1 MEYSIRKLIRLQ
13 GYSSPMGR
21 KTGKKRKTKSPP
33 YSDETLHAIQ
43 TIMDRIGLYQRQ
55 EEDPQRSLEFIS
67 PFLGKSVELDVAIA
81 EGLARIPS
89 RATAMILMAMKASC
103 RSKPLLKAIKRSL
116 YRLQQRGISI
126 EDTEEREGSTPV
138 VRPLPSGQPKGFLSG
153 IDYQGSRLVILTVPR
168 IPRGLHTLEALVSDI
183 EGLVNFR
190 RDQMMRKAFNAFLGN
205 VRERVK
211 FPIVEIP
218 PAYGRFLLEEAYSLT
233 QKREKTPPQGFLA
246 AKREINEIGDGIN
259 GPLIYQFLDR
269 DEIQGNDRFLTESKN
284 LLAMEGI
291 INWILEPED
300 VEPYVRAV
308 KEAEESRIAL
318 NPTQKEEW
326 LQGIHQ
332 RALGELFPRERRLLY
347 KGRLEEMAYILLKL
361 DRGDEAKC
369 CLAAALDLERE
380 ISPLRPNPFLL
391 QLVITS
397 IYRVMAEKYEK
408 GKREP
413 SLIIQP

>member
-1 MEYSIRKLIRLQ
+1 M
-13 GYSSPMGR
+13 
-21 KTGKKRKTKSPP
+21 GKKKEKKRRPKSPP
-33 YSDETLHAIQ
+33 YSDEVLQAIQ
-43 TIMDRIGLYQRQ
+43 TIIDRISLYQRQ
-55 EEDPQRSLEFIS
+55 KEDPQRSLEFIT
-67 PFLGKSVELDVAIA
+67 PFLGQSAELDVAIV

-89 RATAMILMAMKASC
+89 RTSAMILMGMKASC

-116 YRLQQRGISI
+116 YRLKQRGIPI
-126 EDTEEREGSTPV
+126 EDTEERERRTPV
-138 VRPLPSGQPKGFLSG
+138 IRPLRSDQPKGFLSG
-153 IDYQGSRLVILTVPR
+153 IDYLGNRLIILTVPR
-168 IPRGLHTLEALVSDI
+168 TPRGLHTLEALVSDI
-183 EGLVNFR
+183 EGLVSFR
-190 RDQMMRKAFNAFLGN
+190 RDQMTRKAFNTFLGN
-205 VRERVK
+205 LREK
-211 FPIVEIP
+211 AGFPIVEIP

-233 QKREKTPPQGFLA
+233 QEMEKTPPQDFLM
-246 AKREINEIGDGIN
+246 AKSEISEIENGIN

-269 DEIQGNDRFLTESKN
+269 DEIEGNDRFLADSQD
-284 LLAMEGI
+284 LLVTEGI
-291 INWILEPED
+291 INWILGPED

-326 LQGIHQ
+326 LQGIYQ

-347 KGRLEEMAYILLKL
+347 KRRLEEMAYILFRL
-361 DRGDEAKC
+361 DRGDESKR

-408 GKREP
+408 GEKEP
-413 SLIIQP
+413 SLIMRP